1 MEMKNNEHTLD
12 KTVRQALE
20 NLEIPFNADH
30 WELMVGKLDALNA
43 EDAGFDTHIASKLT
57 GVEVPYVAANW
68 FSLSEQLDK
77 LDAED
82 LDFDKNLAHKLAN
95 IEVPYSAANWSDMS
109 DRLNEL
115 DNSETAFDALIRQRL
130 DNVKPNMPDNHWA
143 LMEDKIEE
151 AFSWRRKIMRYK
163 VVEVA
168 LVLLTLFTVG
178 NAIDLPFDSVRSTDN
193 NNTSPK
199 IEATILKGKNS
210 DLKKTT
216 PAKAKE
222 TKSFYNPTDWRNRPA
237 TPNNNVKLEQNTPNK
252 PIVSTDNIDAVSNPV
267 AVGGVNNIEKKA
279 VDILSTNVAVQS
291 TNEVKNESY
300 NNPIS
305 KEAEIA
311 TQTTIATANTGVEN
325 GVNIVNPDNLGT
337 EGGKITEL
345 PLRKVSAIGKVTDGF
360 EKAEDVATI
369 AATEL
374 NPMDILKPSLL
385 NTQVYDENII
395 FPKSKEKRAKWRLNS
410 FVLPIADLVT
420 SYSMQNR
427 VKTPQSQKVAGL
439 GAGVAVGYKKG
450 KLEVE
455 TGLSYLDKK
464 YDLANVEV
472 TTGSFLRGFTTEKPQ
487 NLHLSIVSVPLSMNY
502 LAKETRRWSIYARV
516 GAALNTILKSEVSQF
531 VTKSDPNTSSF
542 VDPNAYASNPY
553 KDINVYE
560 PNVYPKGIREKD
572 FFKDGNWINGGLREN
587 TYLTANVGVGLEYRF
602 SNKIDIYL
610 QPTFDYQWGKGIGTL
625 NDRVHSFSVQGGVKT
640 KLK

>member
-30 WELMVGKLDALNA
+30 WELMVGKLDALNV
-43 EDAGFDTHIASKLT
+43 EDVDFDTHIASKLT

-68 FSLSEQLDK
+68 LSMSEQLDK

-95 IEVPYSAANWSDMS
+95 IEVPYSSANWADMS

-115 DNSETAFDALIRQRL
+115 DNTETAFDALIRQRL

-168 LVLLTLFTVG
+168 LILLTLFTVG

-193 NNTSPK
+193 SASPK
-199 IEATILKGKNS
+199 IEATILKGKNG

-237 TPNNNVKLEQNTPNK
+237 TPNNNVKTEQNTPNK

-267 AVGGVNNIEKKA
+267 AVGGINNVEKKA
-279 VDILSTNVAVQS
+279 VDILSNNIAVQP

-305 KEAEIA
+305 KEAEITA
-311 TQTTIATANTGVEN
+311 QTTVATTNTSTE
-325 GVNIVNPDNLGT
+325 NIVNPDNLGT

-345 PLRKVSAIGKVTDGF
+345 PLRKVSALGKVTDGF
-360 EKAEDVATI
+360 EKAEDVAAI

-395 FPKSKEKRAKWRLNS
+395 FPKQKEKKAKWRLNA
-410 FVLPIADLVT
+410 FVLPIADFVT
-420 SYSMQNR
+420 SYSIQFRNKDVQN
-427 VKTPQSQKVAGL
+427 QKVANL
-439 GAGVAVGYKKG
+439 GAGIAAGYKKD

-455 TGLSYLDKK
+455 MGLSYLDKK
-464 YDLANVEV
+464 YDLPNVEF
-472 TTGSFLRGFTTEKPQ
+472 TTGNLRNGYTTVKPD
-487 NLHLSIVSVPLSMNY
+487 NLHLSIVSIPLSINY
-502 LAKETRRWSIYARV
+502 VAKETRRWSFYTRV
-516 GAALNTILKSEVSQF
+516 GAAINTILKSEGSQF
-531 VTKSDPNTSSF
+531 VTKTDPNSSAYI
-542 VDPNAYASNPY
+542 DPNYSGNNNTA
-553 KDINVYE
+553 KIDINIYE
-560 PNVYPKGIREKD
+560 PNVYPKGIREKN
-572 FFKDGNWINGGLREN
+572 FFKDGKWINGGLREN
-587 TYLTANVGVGLEYRF
+587 TYLTTNVGVGLEYRF

-610 QPTFDYQWGKGIGTL
+610 QPTFDYHFGRGIGTL